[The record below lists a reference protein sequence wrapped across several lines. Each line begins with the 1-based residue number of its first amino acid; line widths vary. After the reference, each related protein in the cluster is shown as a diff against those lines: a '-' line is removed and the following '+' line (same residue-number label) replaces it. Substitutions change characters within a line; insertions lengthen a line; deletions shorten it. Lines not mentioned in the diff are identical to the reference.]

1 MYASILF
8 AQQSMHTNLWS
19 RVSAT
24 QPVNSKLKAEVEF
37 QKRWQND
44 GTVNSNTTFDTKLM
58 SSLRFWTH
66 YQFNDKLIFLIS
78 PFAYYENEPVI
89 NKESDK
95 TKKSSYE
102 NRYAVALEFNQKLT
116 DKLKLQS
123 KTGIE
128 YRDFKNTAPDYFR
141 CREKLSLKY
150 SFNTKFALLGYD
162 EILINTTNSNGLHI
176 FDQNRLGFSLIYNPI
191 TMLKLELGYL
201 KIERSQ
207 KSISGLLHEKDIVVN
222 CYYTLPN
229 KKLKKQK

>member
-1 MYASILF
+1 MSANILF

-19 RVSAT
+19 RIAVT

-37 QKRWQND
+37 QNRWQND
-44 GTVNSNTTFDTKLM
+44 VAVNSNYTFDTKLM

-78 PFAYYENEPVI
+78 PFAYYENEPLI
-89 NKESDK
+89 NEESDK

-123 KTGIE
+123 KSGIE
-128 YRDFKNTAPDYFR
+128 YRDFKNTALDYFR

-150 SFNTKFALLGYD
+150 NFTTKIAALGYD
-162 EILINTTNSNGLHI
+162 EILINTTNSNGLHH
-176 FDQNRLGFSLIYNPI
+176 FDQNRLGFSLIYNPT

-207 KSISGLLHEKDIVVN
+207 KSISDLLHEKDIVVN

-229 KKLKKQK
+229 KKLKKQR